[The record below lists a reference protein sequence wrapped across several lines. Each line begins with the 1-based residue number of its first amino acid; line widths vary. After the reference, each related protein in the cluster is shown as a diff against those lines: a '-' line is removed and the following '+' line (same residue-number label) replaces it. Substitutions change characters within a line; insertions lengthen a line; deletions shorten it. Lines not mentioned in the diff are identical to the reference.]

1 MNVWNAALVALW
13 VVVLL
18 NLLLTY
24 ALIRRVGAGAG
35 EPPLGGL
42 EAGTTVPEFEAETP
56 DGRRLSRRDLGERR
70 ALVLGF
76 FSPTCSACTHHLPDF
91 GTFSKRAQEKGV
103 QAVAVVDGDAA
114 QSEELRASLPAGT
127 TTLLAPRN
135 SNPLLDAFQVSAY
148 PSYTVVRADGTV
160 EGTYGQVRQL
170 DARLARL

>member
-1 MNVWNAALVALW
+1 MNVWNAAQLALW
-13 VVVLL
+13 AVVLF

-24 ALIRRVGAGAG
+24 ALIRRVGSGAG
-35 EPPLGGL
+35 EPSLGGL
-42 EAGTTVPEFEAETP
+42 ESGATAPDFEAETP

-70 ALVLGF
+70 PLVLGF
-76 FSPTCSACTHHLPDF
+76 FSPTCAACKHHLPDF
-91 GTFSKRAQEKGV
+91 GTFSERAQARGV

-114 QSEELRASLPAGT
+114 QSEALRASLPAGT
-127 TTLLAPRN
+127 TTLLAPRT

-160 EGTYGQVRQL
+160 EGTYGQIRQL